1 MSQIHLSVVDQDLY
15 FTNMPTVSSGNVQA
29 DQVKFTFNS
38 DWDGRAK
45 TAVFFVDEKEPY
57 YRVLDSSDM
66 CMIPD
71 EILAEKG
78 RIYIGVF
85 GVKDGTILT
94 STLVRYKIEKGAIAR
109 ATGGVTPELWD
120 QILASYEEID
130 QEIDELTTDQA
141 AFLVDAKSVVQQV
154 YDALAT
160 IQGDIIDM
168 DGGIPSTSAFDVDI
182 DAGPAG
188 GEA

>member
-15 FTNMPTVSSGNVQA
+15 FTNTPTVSSGNVQA

-94 STLVRYKIEKGAIAR
+94 STLVRYKIEKGAITQ
-109 ATGGVTPELWD
+109 ATGGVTPELWT
-120 QILASYEEID
+120 QILEEYEKLD
-130 QEIDELTTDQA
+130 TVTNDLAADQA
-141 AFLVDAKSVVQQV
+141 AFLVDAQSVVQQV
-154 YDALAT
+154 NDALTT
-160 IQGDIIDM
+160 IQAEIIDM
-168 DGGIPSTSAFDVDI
+168 DGGIPSTTSYSVDI

>member
-15 FTNMPTVSSGNVQA
+15 FTNTPTVSSGNVQA

-45 TAVFFVDEKEPY
+45 TAVFFIDENKPY
-57 YRVLDSSDM
+57 YQALDSSDM

-71 EILAEKG
+71 ELLAEKG

-94 STLVRYKIEKGAIAR
+94 STLVRYKIEKGAITQ

-120 QILASYEEID
+120 QILVKYEEID
-130 QEIDELTTDQA
+130 QEMDELTTDQA
-141 AFLVDAKSVVQQV
+141 AFLVDAKNVVQQV

-160 IQGDIIDM
+160 IQAEIIDM
-168 DGGIPSTSAFDVDI
+168 DGGIPSTSAYDVDI